1 LRLIVAKGNL
11 EAAVSFDFGK
21 AETALQKL
29 ILIATSAS
37 DNTWRDL
44 PRPNANSTIPMKS
57 VVQKHKSHMQGI
69 LMDFRESTGYV
80 SEGSESRRDFNFR
93 NVNETAMEMLKT
105 LRLMCDELQNY
116 LEVVPG
122 VVQKQLLLC
131 ETVDVMVGQMRS
143 TGMGEQ
149 ADSVV
154 DATKD
159 VLGHVVS

>member
-1 LRLIVAKGNL
+1 
-11 EAAVSFDFGK
+11 
-21 AETALQKL
+21 
-29 ILIATSAS
+29 
-37 DNTWRDL
+37 
-44 PRPNANSTIPMKS
+44 
-57 VVQKHKSHMQGI
+57 MQGI

-143 TGMGEQ
+143 KGMGEQ